1 MFRKHKLCYTCCIDS
16 CSKSHLAFS
25 AGKAQLFFFVL
36 FSSVFFFHIFC
47 FGVWVSEIFFL
58 LTDSF
63 DFASCGM
70 GSSLGD
76 LPSHEVSTNDCTILI
91 YLFPDYNNMTL
102 LLFQDLA
109 MGRRSTLWWTAWKYS
124 ETNHFLDSS
133 GKLFFTILFLRL
145 FEISCL
151 WSQTRV
157 LVFFHGRPCGFGRL
171 AYL

>member
-133 GKLFFTILFLRL
+133 GKLFLLFSSWGYLKFHACDLKLEFL
-145 FEISCL
+145 FS
-151 WSQTRV
+151 SMVGRV
-157 LVFFHGRPCGFGRL
+157 GLDG
-171 AYL
+171 